1 MTVTGAVLT
10 DTHCHL
16 NMSAF
21 NADRQEVLQR
31 ARTAGVAAILVP
43 GIDVASSTD
52 AVTLA
57 EAEADVFAAVGVH
70 PHDSKGWSPQAEKT
84 LVALAANRRVV
95 AIGEIGLDYYRD
107 YAPREIQREAF
118 SRQLELAASLER
130 PVVIHQRDS
139 LDDVLSTLSDWV
151 KTLPP
156 SLTDRPGVLHAFS
169 GDSNAAEQAIGLGF
183 YLGIGG
189 PVTFKKADRIKQV
202 VADVN
207 LDHLLLETDA
217 PYLAPHPMRGKR
229 NEPGYLTYTAEAV
242 AAIQSTTL
250 DNVLR
255 TTAENANHLFQWSED
270 PGDSPLS

>member
-1 MTVTGAVLT
+1 MTMTGAVLA

-16 NMSAF
+16 NLSAF
-21 NADRQEVLQR
+21 DADRQEVLQR

-43 GIDVASSTD
+43 GIDIASSRD

-57 EAEADVFAAVGVH
+57 EKELGVFAAVGIH
-70 PHDSKGWSPQAEKT
+70 PHDSAGWSPQAEDA

-95 AIGEIGLDYYRD
+95 ALGEIGLDYYRD
-107 YAPREIQREAF
+107 YAPGEVQRKAF
-118 SRQLELAASLER
+118 SRQLELAADLER

-139 LDDVLSTLSDWV
+139 LDDVLSILSDWV

-156 SLTDRPGVLHAFS
+156 SLTGRAGVLHAFS
-169 GDSNAAEQAIGLGF
+169 GDSKDAEEAIQLGF

-189 PVTFKKADRIKQV
+189 PVTFRKADRIKKV
-202 VADVN
+202 VADVD

-242 AAIQSTTL
+242 AAIQSATL
-250 DNVLR
+250 DDVLHA
-255 TTAENANHLFQWSED
+255 TARNANHLFQWSED
-270 PGDSPLS
+270 PGDNPLS